1 MEEKKS
7 KLSILTNGII
17 KENPVLVLL
26 LGCCSVLA
34 TSSDAIN
41 ALGVGAAFSAV
52 MIMSNIVIAAI
63 RKIIPDNVRIPCFIV
78 VIAGFVTVVQ
88 LLLKAFLPALD
99 KSLGLFIPLIV
110 VNCIILGRAEMFA
123 SKNGV
128 FDSLMDGIGMGIGYT
143 LVLTIMG
150 LIREFLGQGTLF
162 TQQILPESVPG
173 VGIMTLPP
181 GGFFTF
187 AILVAAVNY
196 LTRDKEI
203 KVRDFGEEDMAI
215 LKQVRE
221 DNAKA
226 EAAKKAAAAAKA
238 KAEAEK
244 KAAEEAAAQAAAP
257 AAPVAEAVA
266 AAPVN
271 EEKGE

>member
-41 ALGVGAAFSAV
+41 ALGMSVSFSAV
-52 MIMSNIVIAAI
+52 MIMSNIVISAI

-88 LLLKAFLPALD
+88 MMLQAFAPSLYQ
-99 KSLGLFIPLIV
+99 SLGLFIPLIV

-128 FDSLMDGIGMGIGYT
+128 VDSLLDGIGMSIGYT
-143 LVLTIMG
+143 IVLVAMG
-150 LIREFLGQGTLF
+150 LIRELIGKGTLF
-162 TQQILPESVPG
+162 TIRVIPESVPG
-173 VGIMTLPP
+173 VGIMNLPP

-187 AILVAAVNY
+187 AILVALVNY
-196 LTRDKEI
+196 LTRDKSI
-203 KVRDFGEEDMAI
+203 KVRDFGEEDAAI
-215 LKQVRE
+215 IAS
-221 DNAKA
+221 AKA
-226 EAAKKAAAAAKA
+226 AEKAAAEAKA
-238 KAEAEK
+238 ATAKE
-244 KAAEEAAAQAAAP
+244 AAEE
-257 AAPVAEAVA
+257 
-266 AAPVN
+266 
-271 EEKGE
+271 EKGA

>member
-34 TSSDAIN
+34 TSSDAVN
-41 ALGVGAAFSAV
+41 ALGMSVAFSAV
-52 MIMSNIVIAAI
+52 MIMSNVVIAAI

-88 LLLKAFLPALD
+88 MMVQAFAPSLYQ
-99 KSLGLFIPLIV
+99 SLGLFIPLIV

-123 SKNGV
+123 SKNGI
-128 FDSLMDGIGMGIGYT
+128 FDSLLDGIGMSIGYT
-143 LVLTIMG
+143 LVLVTMG
-150 LIREFLGQGTLF
+150 LIRELIGKGTLF
-162 TQQILPESVPG
+162 TIRVIPESVPG
-173 VGIMTLPP
+173 VGIMNLPP

-196 LTRDKEI
+196 FTRDKAV
-203 KVRDFGEEDMAI
+203 KVRDFGEEDAAI
-215 LKQVRE
+215 IAS
-221 DNAKA
+221 AKA
-226 EAAKKAAAAAKA
+226 AEKEAAAAKA
-238 KAEAEK
+238 AAA
-244 KAAEEAAAQAAAP
+244 KAAEE
-257 AAPVAEAVA
+257 
-266 AAPVN
+266 
-271 EEKGE
+271 EKGA

>member
-34 TSSDAIN
+34 TSSDAVN
-41 ALGVGAAFSAV
+41 ALGMSMAFSAV

-88 LLLKAFLPALD
+88 MMLQAYAPSLYQ
-99 KSLGLFIPLIV
+99 SLGLFIPLIV

-128 FDSLMDGIGMGIGYT
+128 FESFLDGVGMSIGYT
-143 LVLTIMG
+143 LVLTAMG
-150 LIREFLGQGTLF
+150 LIRELIGQGTVF
-162 TQQILPESVPG
+162 TIKVIPESIPG
-173 VGIMTLPP
+173 VGIMNLPP

-196 LTRDKEI
+196 FTRDKSV
-203 KVRDFGEEDMAI
+203 KVRDFGEEDAAI
-215 LKQVRE
+215 IAS
-221 DNAKA
+221 AKA
-226 EAAKKAAAAAKA
+226 AEKAAAAAKA
-238 KAEAEK
+238 
-244 KAAEEAAAQAAAP
+244 AAAKEAA
-257 AAPVAEAVA
+257 
-266 AAPVN
+266 N
-271 EEKGE
+271 EEKGA

>member
-34 TSSDAIN
+34 TSSDAVN
-41 ALGVGAAFSAV
+41 ALGMSVAFSAV
-52 MIMSNIVIAAI
+52 MIMSNIVISAI

-88 LLLKAFLPALD
+88 MMVQAFAPSLYQ
-99 KSLGLFIPLIV
+99 SLGLFIPLIV

-128 FDSLMDGIGMGIGYT
+128 FDSLLDGIGMSIGYT
-143 LVLTIMG
+143 VVLVAMG
-150 LIREFLGQGTLF
+150 LIRELIGKGTLF
-162 TQQILPESVPG
+162 TIRVIPESVPG
-173 VGIMTLPP
+173 VGIMNLPP

-196 LTRDKEI
+196 LTRDKSI
-203 KVRDFGEEDMAI
+203 KVRDFGEEDAAI
-215 LKQVRE
+215 IAS
-221 DNAKA
+221 AKA
-226 EAAKKAAAAAKA
+226 AEKAAAEAKAAAAK
-238 KAEAEK
+238 
-244 KAAEEAAAQAAAP
+244 EAAD
-257 AAPVAEAVA
+257 
-266 AAPVN
+266 
-271 EEKGE
+271 EEKGA

>member
-41 ALGVGAAFSAV
+41 ALGMSVAFSAV

-63 RKIIPDNVRIPCFIV
+63 RKIIPDSVRIPCFIV
-78 VIAGFVTVVQ
+78 VIAGFVTIVQ
-88 LLLKAFLPALD
+88 MLVQAYAPSLYA
-99 KSLGLFIPLIV
+99 SLGLFIPLIV

-123 SKNGV
+123 SKNGI
-128 FDSLMDGIGMGIGYT
+128 FDSLLDGIGMSIGYT
-143 LVLTIMG
+143 LTLVTMG
-150 LIREFLGQGTLF
+150 LIREFLGKGTLF
-162 TQQILPESVPG
+162 TQQILPESLPG
-173 VGIMTLPP
+173 VGIMNLPP

-187 AILVAAVNY
+187 ALLVAAVNFF
-196 LTRDKEI
+196 TRDKSI

-215 LKQVRE
+215 IQSARAE
-221 DNAKA
+221 EAKK
-226 EAAKKAAAAAKA
+226 EAAKKAAAAEAAKA
-238 KAEAEK
+238 SEEVAEKGAEA
-244 KAAEEAAAQAAAP
+244 
-257 AAPVAEAVA
+257 
-266 AAPVN
+266 
-271 EEKGE
+271 

>member
-7 KLSILTNGII
+7 KLTILTNGFI

-34 TSSDAIN
+34 TSSDGIN
-41 ALGVGAAFSAV
+41 ALGMSAAFSVV

-88 LLLKAFLPALD
+88 LLLKAFLPEID

-123 SKNGV
+123 SKNGI
-128 FDSLMDGIGMGIGYT
+128 FDSFLDGVGMSIGYT
-143 LVLTIMG
+143 VVLVAMG
-150 LIREFLGQGTLF
+150 LIREFLGAGTLF
-162 TQQILPESVPG
+162 TKQIIPESVPG

-187 AILVAAVNY
+187 ALLVALVNY
-196 LTRDKEI
+196 MTRDKAI
-203 KVRDFGEEDMAI
+203 KVRDFGEEDLAI
-215 LKQVRE
+215 IKSARE
-221 DNAKA
+221 EEKKK
-226 EAAKKAAAAAKA
+226 EAAKKAA
-238 KAEAEK
+238 E
-244 KAAEEAAAQAAAP
+244 AAQAAAP
-257 AAPVAEAVA
+257 ADAEVTAEKTAQVAEQA
-266 AAPVN
+266 AGAVN
-271 EEKGE
+271 EEKGA

>member
-1 MEEKKS
+1 MEEKRS

-41 ALGVGAAFSAV
+41 ALGMSVAFSAV
-52 MIMSNIVIAAI
+52 MIMSNIVISAI

-88 LLLKAFLPALD
+88 MMVQAFAPSLYQ
-99 KSLGLFIPLIV
+99 SLGLFIPLIV

-128 FDSLMDGIGMGIGYT
+128 LDSLLDGIGMSIGYT
-143 LVLTIMG
+143 LVLVTMG
-150 LIREFLGQGTLF
+150 LIRELIGKGTLF
-162 TQQILPESVPG
+162 TIRVIPESVPG
-173 VGIMTLPP
+173 VGIMNLPP

-187 AILVAAVNY
+187 AILVALVNY
-196 LTRDKEI
+196 LTRDKSI
-203 KVRDFGEEDMAI
+203 KVRDFGEEDAAI
-215 LKQVRE
+215 IAS
-221 DNAKA
+221 AKA
-226 EAAKKAAAAAKA
+226 EEKAAAAAKA
-238 KAEAEK
+238 AAAKEAAEAETVN
-244 KAAEEAAAQAAAP
+244 AA
-257 AAPVAEAVA
+257 V
-266 AAPVN
+266 VN